1 MKSSFLAAVMT
12 LCAMSAQ
19 ADTQPLATISDPAG
33 DDFGAGTLIYPQRP
47 DFQAGDLDI
56 LQMQIRRDKEGFWF
70 EAAFKNPI
78 HNPRD
83 VFNTVGADSL
93 ADFAR
98 KGFYQFNIDVYIDTD
113 RIRGSGNTF
122 TLPGRHVSIDPDYA
136 WEKAVILTP
145 RPELMHQQLL
155 SAAAEQFPGR
165 KDIQAT
171 IDRAI
176 FFPTRIQ
183 VRGKSI
189 AFFVPAS
196 FFSGSDGADW
206 AVTSLVTG
214 ASATIPA
221 DLTLLQTTKPPLER
235 IQLGV
240 MQPAEGHP
248 RNTFGYSG
256 VQPSP
261 VVDLLGGSAEQQSRE
276 LAAMNALTGVA
287 WGGHATA
294 ASTGAATPV
303 DAIDG
308 LFRQEAAAVQAAS
321 SAAEAAPLS
330 DRSIAKRLQTLQQLY
345 DQKLIDEAEYKRQK
359 QRILDEL

>member
-1 MKSSFLAAVMT
+1 
-12 LCAMSAQ
+12 MSAQ
-19 ADTQPLATISDPAG
+19 ADTQLLATVSDPAG
-33 DDFGAGTLIYPQRP
+33 DDFGAGTLIYPQRS

-70 EAAFKNPI
+70 EATFKNPI
-78 HNPRD
+78 HDPRD

-113 RIRGSGNTF
+113 RVHGSGNTF

-145 RPELMHQQLL
+145 RPELMRQQLL
-155 SAAAEQFPGR
+155 GAAAEQFPGR

-171 IDRAI
+171 IDRSI

-189 AFFVPAS
+189 VFFVPAS
-196 FFSGSDGADW
+196 FFSGSDATDW
-206 AVTSLVTG
+206 AVTALVTG

-221 DLTLLQTTKPPLER
+221 DLTLLQTAKPPLER

-240 MQPAEGHP
+240 MQPAEGYP
-248 RNTFGYSG
+248 KNTFGYSG
-256 VQPSP
+256 VQPNP
-261 VVDLLGGSAEQQSRE
+261 VVDLLGGSAEQQRRE
-276 LAAMNALTGVA
+276 LAAMKALTGVA
-287 WGGHATA
+287 WGEHAA
-294 ASTGAATPV
+294 AVSTGAATPV
-303 DAIDG
+303 DAIGG
-308 LFRQEAAAVQAAS
+308 LFQEVAAVQAAS
-321 SAAEAAPLS
+321 SAAEAASVS